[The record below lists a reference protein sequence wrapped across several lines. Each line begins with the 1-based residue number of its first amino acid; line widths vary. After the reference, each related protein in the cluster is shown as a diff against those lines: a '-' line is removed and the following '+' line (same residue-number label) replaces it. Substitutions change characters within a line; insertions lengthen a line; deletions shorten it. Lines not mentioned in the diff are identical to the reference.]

1 MTGSP
6 RALAI
11 QTAQLRQQQERLL
24 GELLTVMD
32 GLDRAADHW
41 RQARANAAA
50 QPPSASH
57 EPPTGL
63 ARWWQALSR
72 RLGLAPSRP
81 SPSRPAASD
90 DSLPAVIASA
100 DDGIA
105 MIRESLLE
113 VLSRQQVVPIEAMGQ
128 PFDPG
133 EMLALG
139 RRSEPAEAPDI
150 VVEEVV
156 RGYRWRDRL
165 LREAQVIV
173 ASTAEPPPAA
183 APSSPPS

>member
-1 MTGSP
+1 MTRSS
-6 RALAI
+6 RDLAS

-24 GELLTVMD
+24 SDLLEVMD

-41 RQARANAAA
+41 RQARAKLAARPLIPRHRA
-50 QPPSASH
+50 ANRA
-57 EPPTGL
+57 
-63 ARWWQALSR
+63 ARCWQALVR
-72 RLGLAPSRP
+72 RLGWLR
-81 SPSRPAASD
+81 SRPARTD
-90 DSLPAVIASA
+90 DSLPVVIANA
-100 DDGIA
+100 HDGIV

-113 VLSRQQVVPIEAMGQ
+113 VLSRQQVVPVEAIGQ

-139 RRSEPAEAPDI
+139 RRSDPAQAANT

-156 RGYRWRDRL
+156 RGYRWRDKL

-173 ASTAEPPPAA
+173 AS
-183 APSSPPS
+183 PSSA

>member
-1 MTGSP
+1 MTRSP
-6 RALAI
+6 RDLAS
-11 QTAQLRQQQERLL
+11 QSAQLRQQQERLL
-24 GELLTVMD
+24 SDLLAVMD

-41 RQARANAAA
+41 RQARANLAV
-50 QPPSASH
+50 QPLSARP
-57 EPPTGL
+57 EAGGGF
-63 ARWWQALSR
+63 ARCWQALMR
-72 RLGLAPSRP
+72 RLGLLR
-81 SPSRPAASD
+81 SRPAAPD
-90 DSLPAVIASA
+90 DNVPAVIATA

-105 MIRESLLE
+105 MIRELLLE
-113 VLSRQQVVPIEAMGQ
+113 VLSRQQVVPVEAMGH

-139 RRSEPAEAPDI
+139 RRCEPTRAANT

-173 ASTAEPPPAA
+173 AS
-183 APSSPPS
+183 PSSPASS